1 MIVGHISEGA
11 LHDLSQMEEAL
22 QNFKKHL
29 PPYFRLEQNLES
41 EKLLFLCQPLPIIL
55 SLANDGGDD
64 YIEKWWV

>member
-1 MIVGHISEGA
+1 MIVGHILEGA
-11 LHDLSQMEEAL
+11 LHYLSQMEEAL

-29 PPYFRLEQNLES
+29 PPYFLLVQNLES

-55 SLANDGGDD
+55 SLANGGDD